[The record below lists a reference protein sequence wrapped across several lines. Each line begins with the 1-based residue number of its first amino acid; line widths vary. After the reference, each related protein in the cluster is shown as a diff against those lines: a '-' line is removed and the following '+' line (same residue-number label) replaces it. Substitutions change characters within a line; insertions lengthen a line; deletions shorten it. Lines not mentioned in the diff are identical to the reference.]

1 MQREVQED
9 DTYTVSDAEWAD
21 VVSGSLTDERL
32 NLDKKIEGV
41 IIAFASVG
49 TWRGPRQGYQILG
62 SNIADILY
70 SQCDDAEW
78 YGDSYNIQG
87 RMIHHD
93 GMNYALYRI
102 AKDRSRP
109 ERIADKIYSGEIDE
123 VGFRKRTRSLYPYV
137 ADIYGWKIR
146 RRKLRRGTRDLE
158 IPQPSG
164 MCCGILHSNR
174 GHPLIPNSLSYAVP
188 TARLPI
194 HCAYAFPFLSASLY
208 PVRKPLVYS
217 AKLIAGCRPQSR
229 TAF

>member
-1 MQREVQED
+1 M
-9 DTYTVSDAEWAD
+9 YISI
-21 VVSGSLTDERL
+21 SCPY
-32 NLDKKIEGV
+32 V

-78 YGDSYNIQG
+78 YGDSYNIRG

-102 AKDRSRP
+102 AKDRSEA

-146 RRKLRRGTRDLE
+146 RRKL
-158 IPQPSG
+158 
-164 MCCGILHSNR
+164 H
-174 GHPLIPNSLSYAVP
+174 A
-188 TARLPI
+188 
-194 HCAYAFPFLSASLY
+194 
-208 PVRKPLVYS
+208 
-217 AKLIAGCRPQSR
+217 
-229 TAF
+229 

>member
-1 MQREVQED
+1 MDMLDDEAREQYQELQREVQED

-21 VVSGSLTDERL
+21 VVSGSQTDERL

-41 IIAFASVG
+41 IIAFASVS

-78 YGDSYNIQG
+78 YGDSYNIRG

-102 AKDRSRP
+102 AN
-109 ERIADKIYSGEIDE
+109 KIYSGEIDE

-146 RRKLRRGTRDLE
+146 RRKL
-158 IPQPSG
+158 
-164 MCCGILHSNR
+164 H
-174 GHPLIPNSLSYAVP
+174 A
-188 TARLPI
+188 
-194 HCAYAFPFLSASLY
+194 
-208 PVRKPLVYS
+208 
-217 AKLIAGCRPQSR
+217 
-229 TAF
+229 